1 MQTQL
6 TQNQIRDIILAELPE
21 FFRKD
26 IQVREYI
33 LEITRREYAD
43 KTKTED
49 RIDRILDE
57 LRNDREK
64 QDKKWAAQEKKWE
77 AQEKKWEA
85 QEKKWE
91 AQEKKWEAWEKRWQ
105 EKQKEDKEKW
115 EAQEKKWEAW
125 EKRWQEKQKEDK
137 EKWLAWERKW
147 EEKQKE
153 DKEKWEAWERKWEEK
168 QKEDKEKWLAQEKKW
183 EENQKVINQMLA
195 EIKGLGKK
203 YDSTIGAMGSRWGIQ
218 TEKAFRDALR
228 SILEDSFGVK
238 VEQYLDWDEEGTV
251 FGEPDQV
258 EMDVIIHNGT
268 LLLCEIKSSMNKSD
282 MYVFWRKKKFY
293 ENRHDRK
300 ADRVIVISPMVDRR
314 AVPTA
319 QKLGIEVF
327 GYADEVNL

>member
-26 IQVREYI
+26 RQVREYI
-33 LEITRREYAD
+33 LEITRNQYVD
-43 KTKTED
+43 KAKTED
-49 RIDRILDE
+49 RIERILEE
-57 LRNDREK
+57 LRIDREK
-64 QDKKWAAQEKKWE
+64 QDKKWET
-77 AQEKKWEA
+77 
-85 QEKKWE
+85 
-91 AQEKKWEAWEKRWQ
+91 
-105 EKQKEDKEKW
+105 
-115 EAQEKKWEAW
+115 
-125 EKRWQEKQKEDK
+125 
-137 EKWLAWERKW
+137 WERKW
-147 EEKQKE
+147 AENQKE
-153 DKEKWEAWERKWEEK
+153 NKE
-168 QKEDKEKWLAQEKKW
+168 KW

-195 EIKGLGKK
+195 EIKGLGRK

-258 EMDVIIHNGT
+258 ELDVIIHNGT
-268 LLLCEIKSSMNKSD
+268 LILCEIKSSMNKSD
-282 MYVFWRKKKFY
+282 MYLFWRKKKFY
-293 ENRHDRK
+293 ENRHEKK

-327 GYADEVNL
+327 GYAEEVNL

>member
-6 TQNQIRDIILAELPE
+6 TQKQIKDIILAELPK

-26 IQVREYI
+26 RQVREYI
-33 LEITRREYAD
+33 IEITRKEYAD

-85 QEKKWE
+85 WE
-91 AQEKKWEAWEKRWQ
+91 RRWQ
-105 EKQKEDKEKW
+105 
-115 EAQEKKWEAW
+115 
-125 EKRWQEKQKEDK
+125 
-137 EKWLAWERKW
+137 
-147 EEKQKE
+147 
-153 DKEKWEAWERKWEEK
+153 EK

-183 EENQKVINQMLA
+183 EENQKVINEMLA
-195 EIKGLGKK
+195 SIKKLGQK
-203 YDSTIGAMGSRWGIQ
+203 YDSTIGSLGSRWGIQ

-293 ENRHDRK
+293 EDRHSRK

-319 QKLGIEVF
+319 QKLGIEIF

>member
-1 MQTQL
+1 LRIGRFPLSDREAALFPFLTFDTAQGGDNMQTQL
-6 TQNQIRDIILAELPE
+6 TQNQIRDIIFAELPE

-26 IQVREYI
+26 RQVREYI
-33 LEITRREYAD
+33 LEITRNQYAD
-43 KTKTED
+43 KAKTED
-49 RIDRILDE
+49 RIERILDE
-57 LRNDREK
+57 LRLDREK
-64 QDKKWAAQEKKWE
+64 QDKKWEV
-77 AQEKKWEA
+77 
-85 QEKKWE
+85 
-91 AQEKKWEAWEKRWQ
+91 
-105 EKQKEDKEKW
+105 
-115 EAQEKKWEAW
+115 
-125 EKRWQEKQKEDK
+125 
-137 EKWLAWERKW
+137 
-147 EEKQKE
+147 
-153 DKEKWEAWERKWEEK
+153 
-168 QKEDKEKWLAQEKKW
+168 QEKKW
-183 EENQKVINQMLA
+183 EENQNVINEMLA
-195 EIKGLGKK
+195 EIKKLGKK

-238 VEQYLDWDEEGTV
+238 VEQYLDYDEEGTV

-293 ENRHDRK
+293 ENRHARK

-314 AVPTA
+314 ALPTA

>member
-6 TQNQIRDIILAELPE
+6 TQKQIKDIILAELPK

-26 IQVREYI
+26 RQVREYI
-33 LEITRREYAD
+33 IEITRKEYAD

-85 QEKKWE
+85 WERRWQEKQKEDSEKWE
-91 AQEKKWEAWEKRWQ
+91 DQKEKWAAQEKKWEAWERRWQ
-105 EKQKEDKEKW
+105 
-115 EAQEKKWEAW
+115 
-125 EKRWQEKQKEDK
+125 
-137 EKWLAWERKW
+137 
-147 EEKQKE
+147 
-153 DKEKWEAWERKWEEK
+153 EK

-183 EENQKVINQMLA
+183 EENQKVINEMLA
-195 EIKGLGKK
+195 SIKKLGQK
-203 YDSTIGAMGSRWGIQ
+203 YDSTIGSLGSRWGIQ

-293 ENRHDRK
+293 EDRHSRK

-319 QKLGIEVF
+319 QKLGIEIF

>member
-85 QEKKWE
+85 WERRWQEKQKEDREKWE
-91 AQEKKWEAWEKRWQ
+91 DQKEKWAAQEKKWEAWEKRW
-105 EKQKEDKEKW
+105 E
-115 EAQEKKWEAW
+115 
-125 EKRWQEKQKEDK
+125 
-137 EKWLAWERKW
+137 ER
-147 EEKQKE
+147 
-153 DKEKWEAWERKWEEK
+153 

-203 YDSTIGAMGSRWGIQ
+203 YDSTIGALGSRWGIQ

-251 FGEPDQV
+251 FYEPDQV
-258 EMDVIIHNGT
+258 ELDVIIYNGT
-268 LLLCEIKSSMNKSD
+268 LILCEIKSDMNKSD

-293 ENRHDRK
+293 EDRHARK

-319 QKLGIEVF
+319 QKLGIEIF

>member
-1 MQTQL
+1 MQIQL

-26 IQVREYI
+26 TQVREYI
-33 LEITRREYAD
+33 LEITRNQYAD
-43 KTKTED
+43 KAKTED
-49 RIDRILDE
+49 RIERILDE
-57 LRNDREK
+57 LRLDREK
-64 QDKKWAAQEKKWE
+64 QDKKWA
-77 AQEKKWEA
+77 
-85 QEKKWE
+85 
-91 AQEKKWEAWEKRWQ
+91 
-105 EKQKEDKEKW
+105 
-115 EAQEKKWEAW
+115 
-125 EKRWQEKQKEDK
+125 
-137 EKWLAWERKW
+137 
-147 EEKQKE
+147 
-153 DKEKWEAWERKWEEK
+153 
-168 QKEDKEKWLAQEKKW
+168 
-183 EENQKVINQMLA
+183 ENQKVINEMLA
-195 EIKGLGKK
+195 EIKKLGKK

-293 ENRHDRK
+293 EDRHERK